1 MRSTTSICIS
11 VRVAALQIC
20 DGFVQARIKALPN
33 TADALDATAPQ
44 DFLDATTGES
54 YATCPRIVGEVYKI
68 LVESKKAAGDPPLPG
83 SVSRWSGAR
92 APNGGRRSSPTRRA
106 RNVPRWRRATRRC
119 PSSGLNRPRQQRA
132 NSRKCRGSFRRSR
145 WFEQLRFNVRGRST
159 LAEGCGPATSIAASR
174 PPARC

>member
-54 YATCPRIVGEVYKI
+54 YATCPRIVGERRGEVLERTIEIIEGWQK
-68 LVESKKAAGDPPLPG
+68 LVQDIDTHLLAVRRPLVLG
-83 SVSRWSGAR
+83 SWLVIEKSDRS
-92 APNGGRRSSPTRRA
+92 RRSSCSRRA
-106 RNVPRWRRATRRC
+106 ACDAAVAERR
-119 PSSGLNRPRQQRA
+119 G
-132 NSRKCRGSFRRSR
+132 
-145 WFEQLRFNVRGRST
+145 
-159 LAEGCGPATSIAASR
+159 
-174 PPARC
+174 